1 MNIVKYVCIVQP
13 GTFVACHPLPS
24 FPSYRYSLLSVE
36 GKIPKYVVGIPWNL
50 LQLQCPEVFRL
61 NANEIFNPKQPM
73 NCTDVSHSQLATFN
87 LSTVCLCD
95 NSDWLLKKT
104 YQELIKFPFLIFI
117 FSQLTFI
124 THVFASPHNALHIC
138 VYLRPF
144 AFVFGDV
151 TNITSRDC

>member
-61 NANEIFNPKQPM
+61 NANEIFNPKQF
-73 NCTDVSHSQLATFN
+73 VWQLRLIA
-87 LSTVCLCD
+87 
-95 NSDWLLKKT
+95 KKT